1 MKLPWKFE
9 LLRILGVISRVLNCR
24 LFLVLTPEQG
34 VVRHFQIFTGIS
46 FYGHLLNFVL
56 LCTLVET
63 SFSAENQKDYIPE
76 LNEFPPPD
84 TGAYIAGELVMVDS
98 INRRGGLRLDG
109 DFNDDRYDKASAHQ
123 FAMLPYG
130 MIWYHGAPA
139 ELRDIPIGTHLHGRF
154 YLPPEG
160 NETIPPPEGPPQ
172 YVPKHNHA
180 ISLEDDFSF
189 YQRRGQAWKILSV
202 ELRYGSSREHFLG
215 LNQNGDWRK
224 APVAGKLKV
233 VPTGH
238 IVKEKLKN
246 EQTFEVDRFTRI
258 WKGNGIIEWE
268 DIAPEN
274 AWTMKD
280 NVRSV
285 VLEAQVVQVG
295 LTWAPEWKNRQFHVA
310 DLWFDKES
318 RKLATKHQIRVH
330 LRYQLHRGLAAVV
343 EQVKHQGQGKGIVII
358 TLFGGMNDELYDDFR
373 VSSAVTLCAAEETL
387 RTYWRNHDN
396 KEGSIID
403 IKKTESPPLGSS
415 GIQLHIQVEELL
427 EGFRR
432 GRFVRVDRTH
442 WPRVKLPPE
451 ERVHHSPP

>member
-1 MKLPWKFE
+1 MKLPLKFK
-9 LLRILGVISRVLNCR
+9 LLRILGVISRILNCR
-24 LFLVLTPEQG
+24 LFLVLTSERG
-34 VVRHFQIFTGIS
+34 VVHPFQIFTGVS
-46 FYGHLLNFVL
+46 SYYHVLNFVL
-56 LCTLVET
+56 LCILVET
-63 SFSAENQKDYIPE
+63 SFSAENQKDYIPK

-84 TGAYIAGELVMVDS
+84 TGVYIAGELVMVDP

-109 DFNDDRYDKASAHQ
+109 DFNDDRYDKASAHR

-160 NETIPPPEGPPQ
+160 NMTIPPPEGPPQ

-180 ISLEDDFSF
+180 ILLEDDFSF
-189 YQRRGQAWKILSV
+189 YQRRGQAWNILSI
-202 ELRYGSSREHFLG
+202 ELRYGSSREGFPG
-215 LNQNGDWRK
+215 LNENGDWRK
-224 APVAGKLKV
+224 APVEGKLKV
-233 VPTGH
+233 IPVGH
-238 IVKEKLKN
+238 MVKDELKN

-258 WKGNGIIEWE
+258 WKGNGVIEWE

-285 VLEAQVVQVG
+285 VLATQVVQVG

-310 DLWFDKES
+310 DLWFDEES
-318 RKLATKHQIRVH
+318 RKLATKHQTRVH

-343 EQVKHQGQGKGIVII
+343 EQVNHQGPGKGVVII
-358 TLFGGMNDELYDDFR
+358 TLFGGMDDGLYDDFQI
-373 VSSAVTLCAAEETL
+373 SSAVTLCAAEETL

-403 IKKTESPPLGSS
+403 IKHVESSPLGSS
-415 GIQLHIQVEELL
+415 GIQLHIQVDELL

-451 ERVHHSPP
+451 ERVR